1 MRLKYLSCCL
11 LSLSM
16 VGCSQHVIKS
26 NSNASSLDNTSL
38 EQQAV
43 TGVNAMYEYP
53 SYDYR
58 GNMGF
63 QFDTSKGK
71 VTSTQPASN
80 STQNLDPAI
89 QKQLDQYLKQQ
100 KLSLSKQEKQAL
112 YEAIVTEQ
120 NPYAYSKGSD
130 SSSARVAA
138 GLMNFMNDL
147 KISYDGSVHYRDKMA
162 SLNLVAKYQ
171 KPTLL
176 VEAKLP
182 MVVDFQNYKFYANY
196 FAFMPYLV
204 NKDSQA
210 SYAYLDF
217 SKYKQDFDRVNVPKL
232 VDYLKQMNALPYAL
246 ADTKQLQR
254 VHVSA
259 SEKQQGIRNKIR
271 YQGDLGNLMLQMSL
285 FEQIN
290 KPYLT
295 QRVMGLVE
303 TDTVSEDASTVAEE
317 AANAAEAAG
326 VASSELVSV
335 QAYASSERVATLINN
350 RLDEL
355 LYSGQDAADEVV
367 EAEEASC
374 GGETTCDIA
383 ESAYTDAEDAVE
395 TDVDARAVDADAED
409 VATGAVAAAS
419 SSQLL
424 SEQAC
429 EALLGS
435 KKHLAIGDVTYCQD
449 MYGVKLLQP
458 AQGNAK
464 STASASALEQKVL
477 AMQEVQHIFEPY
489 VSDQLTDVQAF
500 KALWIKHQ
508 PEIQAALAQSGQ
520 AMPVTI
526 DVALDNQGRAVDLAY
541 QLQFADE
548 TIGNFGINLDMQV
561 SNYGHATP
569 IDKKALRDAKSV
581 EEVTKGSM
589 LENIVTGF
597 TKSLGM
603 SESAVDGEQT
613 DRLSFDQQL
622 SDLAEKTFANTGS
635 YIKTYQSVF
644 VLMLSA
650 NRPEIVKHYSNSELN
665 EIAEVYAYRFNDRLE
680 EPKGKALTR
689 LNNLKGK
696 HKLLEPDQ
704 FDELGYSAAR
714 IVQEASEGAKEY
726 QAWNKRIQQYK
737 TPQAV
742 FADYYI
748 ELFKDDYELNA
759 EQTTNLK
766 SAAAVLGQAF
776 TDDRKNKLSEKSIA
790 KLSKD
795 HDGFMDYDLYE
806 KAYVDVVNHLK

>member
-11 LSLSM
+11 FSLSI

-26 NSNASSLDNTSL
+26 NSNTSNSTNTSL

-71 VTSTQPASN
+71 VANTQTTSN

-112 YEAIVTEQ
+112 YEAILAEQ
-120 NPYAYSKGSD
+120 SPYSYGQGSD
-130 SSSARVAA
+130 SSSARIAA

-217 SKYKQDFDRVNVPKL
+217 SKYKQDLDRVNVPKL
-232 VDYLKQMNALPYAL
+232 VDYLKQMNALPYVL

-254 VHVSA
+254 MHVSA
-259 SEKQQGIRNKIR
+259 SEKQQGISNKIR

-295 QRVMGLVE
+295 QRVMGVVE
-303 TDTVSEDASTVAEE
+303 TDTVSEDASIVAEE
-317 AANAAEAAG
+317 AAKAADAA
-326 VASSELVSV
+326 VAASSESVSA

-355 LYSGQDAADEVV
+355 LYPEQESTDASEHTEEVAEAQEETVEDEV
-367 EAEEASC
+367 
-374 GGETTCDIA
+374 
-383 ESAYTDAEDAVE
+383 
-395 TDVDARAVDADAED
+395 AED

-429 EALLGS
+429 EALLSS

-449 MYGVKLLQP
+449 IYGIKLLQT
-458 AQGNAK
+458 AQGKAK

-477 AMQEVQHIFEPY
+477 AMQEVQQIFEPY

-508 PEIQAALAQSGQ
+508 PEIQAALAESGQ

-589 LENIVTGF
+589 LENVVTGF

-603 SESAVDGEQT
+603 SGTGVDGQQGEQ
-613 DRLSFDQQL
+613 LSFDQQL

-689 LNNLKGK
+689 LNSLKAK
-696 HKLLEPDQ
+696 HKLLDPDQ

-714 IVQEASEGAKEY
+714 IVQDASEGAKEY
-726 QAWNKRIQQYK
+726 QAWNKRIQQFK

-759 EQTTNLK
+759 EQTKTLK

-776 TDDRKNKLSEKSIA
+776 ADDSKDKLSEQSIA
-790 KLSKD
+790 KLNKD

-806 KAYVDVVNHLK
+806 KAYVAVVKHLK

>member
-11 LSLSM
+11 LSLSI

-26 NSNASSLDNTSL
+26 NSNTSTSTNTSL

-71 VTSTQPASN
+71 VANTQTTSN

-112 YEAIVTEQ
+112 YEAILAEQ
-120 NPYAYSKGSD
+120 SPYSYGQGSD
-130 SSSARVAA
+130 SSSARIAA

-217 SKYKQDFDRVNVPKL
+217 SKYKQDLDRVNVPKL
-232 VDYLKQMNALPYAL
+232 VDYLKQMNALPYVL

-254 VHVSA
+254 MHVSA
-259 SEKQQGIRNKIR
+259 SEKQQGISNKIR

-295 QRVMGLVE
+295 QRVMGVVE
-303 TDTVSEDASTVAEE
+303 TDTVSEDASIVAEE
-317 AANAAEAAG
+317 AAKAADAA
-326 VASSELVSV
+326 VAASSESVSA

-355 LYSGQDAADEVV
+355 LYPEQESTDASEHTEEVAEAQEETVEDEV
-367 EAEEASC
+367 
-374 GGETTCDIA
+374 
-383 ESAYTDAEDAVE
+383 
-395 TDVDARAVDADAED
+395 AED

-429 EALLGS
+429 EALLSS

-449 MYGVKLLQP
+449 IYGIKLLQT
-458 AQGNAK
+458 AQGKAK

-477 AMQEVQHIFEPY
+477 AMQEVEHILEPY

-508 PEIQAALAQSGQ
+508 PEIQAALAESGQ

-589 LENIVTGF
+589 LENVVTGF

-603 SESAVDGEQT
+603 SGTGVDGQQGEQ
-613 DRLSFDQQL
+613 LSFDQQL

-689 LNNLKGK
+689 LNSLKAK
-696 HKLLEPDQ
+696 HKLLDPDQ

-714 IVQEASEGAKEY
+714 IVQDASEGAKEY
-726 QAWNKRIQQYK
+726 QAWNKRIQQFK

-759 EQTTNLK
+759 EQTKTLK

-776 TDDRKNKLSEKSIA
+776 ADDRKDKLSEQSIA
-790 KLSKD
+790 KLNKD

-806 KAYVDVVNHLK
+806 KAYVAVVKHLK

>member
-1 MRLKYLSCCL
+1 
-11 LSLSM
+11 
-16 VGCSQHVIKS
+16 
-26 NSNASSLDNTSL
+26 L

-71 VTSTQPASN
+71 VANTQTTSN

-112 YEAIVTEQ
+112 YEAILAEQ
-120 NPYAYSKGSD
+120 SPYSYGQGSD
-130 SSSARVAA
+130 SSSARIAA

-210 SYAYLDF
+210 SFAYLDF
-217 SKYKQDFDRVNVPKL
+217 SKYKQDLDRVNVPKL
-232 VDYLKQMNALPYAL
+232 VDYLKQMNALPYVL

-254 VHVSA
+254 LHVSA
-259 SEKQQGIRNKIR
+259 SEKQQGISNKIR

-295 QRVMGLVE
+295 SRVLGVVE
-303 TDTVSEDASTVAEE
+303 TNTASEDASTVAEE
-317 AANAAEAAG
+317 AAKAADA
-326 VASSELVSV
+326 ASSESVSA

-355 LYSGQDAADEVV
+355 LYPEQESTDASEHTEEVAEAQEETVEDEV
-367 EAEEASC
+367 
-374 GGETTCDIA
+374 
-383 ESAYTDAEDAVE
+383 
-395 TDVDARAVDADAED
+395 AED

-449 MYGVKLLQP
+449 IYGIKLLQT
-458 AQGNAK
+458 AQGKAK

-477 AMQEVQHIFEPY
+477 AMQEVQQIFEPY

-508 PEIQAALAQSGQ
+508 PEIQAALAESGQ
-520 AMPVTI
+520 AMPVTV

-581 EEVTKGSM
+581 EDVTKGSM
-589 LENIVTGF
+589 LENVVTGF

-603 SESAVDGEQT
+603 SGTGVDGQQGE
-613 DRLSFDQQL
+613 RLSFDQQL

-689 LNNLKGK
+689 LNSLKAK
-696 HKLLEPDQ
+696 HKLLDPDQ

-714 IVQEASEGAKEY
+714 IVQDASEGAKEY
-726 QAWNKRIQQYK
+726 QAWNKRIQQFK

-759 EQTTNLK
+759 EQTKTLK

-776 TDDRKNKLSEKSIA
+776 ADDRKDKLSEQSIA
-790 KLSKD
+790 KLNKD

-806 KAYVDVVNHLK
+806 KAYVAVVKHLK

>member
-11 LSLSM
+11 LSLSI

-26 NSNASSLDNTSL
+26 NSNTSNSTNTSL

-71 VTSTQPASN
+71 VANTQTTSN

-112 YEAIVTEQ
+112 YEAILAEQ
-120 NPYAYSKGSD
+120 SPYFYGQGSD
-130 SSSARVAA
+130 SSSARIAA

-217 SKYKQDFDRVNVPKL
+217 SKYKQDLDRVNVPKL
-232 VDYLKQMNALPYAL
+232 VDYLKQMNALPYVL

-254 VHVSA
+254 MHVSA
-259 SEKQQGIRNKIR
+259 SEKQQGISNKIR

-295 QRVMGLVE
+295 QRVMGVVE
-303 TDTVSEDASTVAEE
+303 TDTVSEDASIVAEE
-317 AANAAEAAG
+317 AAKAADAA
-326 VASSELVSV
+326 VAASSESVSA

-355 LYSGQDAADEVV
+355 LYPEQESTDASEHTEEVAEAQEETVEDEV
-367 EAEEASC
+367 
-374 GGETTCDIA
+374 
-383 ESAYTDAEDAVE
+383 
-395 TDVDARAVDADAED
+395 AED

-449 MYGVKLLQP
+449 IYGIKLLQT
-458 AQGNAK
+458 AQGKAK

-477 AMQEVQHIFEPY
+477 AMQEVQQIFEPY

-508 PEIQAALAQSGQ
+508 PEIQAALAESGQ
-520 AMPVTI
+520 AMPVII

-589 LENIVTGF
+589 LENVVTGF

-603 SESAVDGEQT
+603 SGTGVDGQQGEQ
-613 DRLSFDQQL
+613 LSFDQQL

-689 LNNLKGK
+689 LNSLKAK
-696 HKLLEPDQ
+696 HKLLDPDQ

-714 IVQEASEGAKEY
+714 IVQDASEGAKEY
-726 QAWNKRIQQYK
+726 QAWNKRVQQYK

-748 ELFKDDYELNA
+748 ELFQDDYELNA
-759 EQTTNLK
+759 EQTKTLK

-776 TDDRKNKLSEKSIA
+776 ADDRKDKLSEQSIA
-790 KLSKD
+790 KLNKD

-806 KAYVDVVNHLK
+806 KAYVAVVKHLK

>member
-11 LSLSM
+11 FSLSI

-26 NSNASSLDNTSL
+26 NSNTSTSTNTSL

-71 VTSTQPASN
+71 IANTQTTSN

-112 YEAIVTEQ
+112 YEAILAEQ
-120 NPYAYSKGSD
+120 SPYSYGQGSD
-130 SSSARVAA
+130 SSSARIAA

-210 SYAYLDF
+210 SFAYLDF
-217 SKYKQDFDRVNVPKL
+217 SKYKQDLDRVNVPKL
-232 VDYLKQMNALPYAL
+232 VDYLKQMNALPYVL

-254 VHVSA
+254 MHVSA
-259 SEKQQGIRNKIR
+259 SEKQQGISNKIR

-295 QRVMGLVE
+295 QRVMGVVE

-317 AANAAEAAG
+317 AAKAADAA
-326 VASSELVSV
+326 VAASSESVSA

-355 LYSGQDAADEVV
+355 LYPEQ
-367 EAEEASC
+367 
-374 GGETTCDIA
+374 
-383 ESAYTDAEDAVE
+383 ESTDASEHTEEVAEAQEETVEDEA
-395 TDVDARAVDADAED
+395 AED
-409 VATGAVAAAS
+409 VATGAVTASS

-429 EALLGS
+429 EALLSS

-449 MYGVKLLQP
+449 IYGIKLLQT
-458 AQGNAK
+458 AQGKAK

-477 AMQEVQHIFEPY
+477 AMQEVQQIFEPY

-508 PEIQAALAQSGQ
+508 PEIQAALAESGQ

-589 LENIVTGF
+589 LENVVTGF

-603 SESAVDGEQT
+603 SGTGVDGQQGE
-613 DRLSFDQQL
+613 RLSFDQQL

-650 NRPEIVKHYSNSELN
+650 NRPEIVKHFSNSELN

-689 LNNLKGK
+689 LNSLKAK
-696 HKLLEPDQ
+696 HKLLDPDQ

-714 IVQEASEGAKEY
+714 IVQDASEGAKEY
-726 QAWNKRIQQYK
+726 QAWNKRIQQFK

-759 EQTTNLK
+759 EQTKTLK

-776 TDDRKNKLSEKSIA
+776 ADDRKDKLSEQSIA
-790 KLSKD
+790 KLNKD

-806 KAYVDVVNHLK
+806 KAYVAVVKHLK

>member
-11 LSLSM
+11 LSLSI

-26 NSNASSLDNTSL
+26 NSNTSNSTNTSL

-71 VTSTQPASN
+71 VANTQTTSN

-112 YEAIVTEQ
+112 YEAILAEQ
-120 NPYAYSKGSD
+120 SPYSYGQGSD
-130 SSSARVAA
+130 SSSARIAA

-217 SKYKQDFDRVNVPKL
+217 SKYIQDLDRVNVPKL
-232 VDYLKQMNALPYAL
+232 VDYLKQMNALPYVL

-254 VHVSA
+254 MHVSA
-259 SEKQQGIRNKIR
+259 SEKQQGISNKIR

-295 QRVMGLVE
+295 QRVMGVVE
-303 TDTVSEDASTVAEE
+303 TDTVSEDASIVAEE
-317 AANAAEAAG
+317 AEKAADAA
-326 VASSELVSV
+326 VAASSESVSA

-355 LYSGQDAADEVV
+355 LYPEQESTDASEHTEEVAEAQEETVEDEV
-367 EAEEASC
+367 
-374 GGETTCDIA
+374 
-383 ESAYTDAEDAVE
+383 
-395 TDVDARAVDADAED
+395 AED

-429 EALLGS
+429 EALLSS

-449 MYGVKLLQP
+449 IYGIKLLQT
-458 AQGNAK
+458 AQGKAK

-477 AMQEVQHIFEPY
+477 AMQEVEHIFEPY

-508 PEIQAALAQSGQ
+508 PEIQAALAESGQ

-589 LENIVTGF
+589 LENVVTGF

-603 SESAVDGEQT
+603 SGTGVDGQQGEQ
-613 DRLSFDQQL
+613 LSFDQQL

-689 LNNLKGK
+689 LNSLKAK
-696 HKLLEPDQ
+696 HKLLDPDQ

-714 IVQEASEGAKEY
+714 IVQDASEGAKEY
-726 QAWNKRIQQYK
+726 QAWNKRIQQFK

-759 EQTTNLK
+759 EQTKTLK

-776 TDDRKNKLSEKSIA
+776 ADDRKDKLSEQSIA
-790 KLSKD
+790 KLNKD

-806 KAYVDVVNHLK
+806 KAYVAVVKHLK

>member
-71 VTSTQPASN
+71 VASTQPASN

-217 SKYKQDFDRVNVPKL
+217 SKYKQDLDRVNVPKL

-326 VASSELVSV
+326 VASSELVSA

-355 LYSGQDAADEVV
+355 LYPEQ
-367 EAEEASC
+367 
-374 GGETTCDIA
+374 
-383 ESAYTDAEDAVE
+383 ESTDASEHTEEVAEAQEETVEDAV
-395 TDVDARAVDADAED
+395 AED

-449 MYGVKLLQP
+449 MYDVKLLQP

-508 PEIQAALAQSGQ
+508 PEIQAALAESGQ

-650 NRPEIVKHYSNSELN
+650 NRPEVVKHYSNSELN

-689 LNNLKGK
+689 LNNLKEK

-776 TDDRKNKLSEKSIA
+776 ADDRKNKLSEKSIA

>member
-11 LSLSM
+11 FSLSI

-26 NSNASSLDNTSL
+26 NSNTSTSTNTSL

-71 VTSTQPASN
+71 VANTQTTSN

-112 YEAIVTEQ
+112 YEAILAEQ
-120 NPYAYSKGSD
+120 SPYSYGQGSD
-130 SSSARVAA
+130 SSSARIAA

-217 SKYKQDFDRVNVPKL
+217 SKYKQDLDRVNVPKL
-232 VDYLKQMNALPYAL
+232 VDYLKQMNALPYVL

-254 VHVSA
+254 MHVSA
-259 SEKQQGIRNKIR
+259 SEKQQGISNKIR

-295 QRVMGLVE
+295 QRVMGVVE

-317 AANAAEAAG
+317 AAKAADAA
-326 VASSELVSV
+326 VAASSESVSA

-355 LYSGQDAADEVV
+355 LYPEQESTDASEHTEEVAEAQEETVEDEV
-367 EAEEASC
+367 
-374 GGETTCDIA
+374 
-383 ESAYTDAEDAVE
+383 
-395 TDVDARAVDADAED
+395 AED

-429 EALLGS
+429 EALLSS

-449 MYGVKLLQP
+449 IYGIKLLQT
-458 AQGNAK
+458 AQGKAK

-477 AMQEVQHIFEPY
+477 AMQEVEHIFEPY

-508 PEIQAALAQSGQ
+508 PEIQAALAESGQ

-589 LENIVTGF
+589 LENVVTGF

-603 SESAVDGEQT
+603 SGTGVDGQQGEQ
-613 DRLSFDQQL
+613 LSFDQQL

-689 LNNLKGK
+689 LNSLKAK
-696 HKLLEPDQ
+696 HKLLDPDQ

-714 IVQEASEGAKEY
+714 IVQDASEGAKEY
-726 QAWNKRIQQYK
+726 QAWNKRIQQFK

-759 EQTTNLK
+759 EQTKTLK

-776 TDDRKNKLSEKSIA
+776 ADDRKDKLSEQSIA
-790 KLSKD
+790 KLNKD

-806 KAYVDVVNHLK
+806 KAYVAVVKHLK

>member
-11 LSLSM
+11 LSLSI

-26 NSNASSLDNTSL
+26 NSNTSNSTNTSL

-71 VTSTQPASN
+71 VANTQTTSN

-112 YEAIVTEQ
+112 YEAILAEQ
-120 NPYAYSKGSD
+120 SPYSYGQGSD
-130 SSSARVAA
+130 SSSARIAA

-217 SKYKQDFDRVNVPKL
+217 SKYKQDLDRVKVPKL
-232 VDYLKQMNALPYAL
+232 VDYLKQMNALPYVL

-254 VHVSA
+254 MHVSA
-259 SEKQQGIRNKIR
+259 SEKQQGISNKIR

-295 QRVMGLVE
+295 QRVMGVVE

-317 AANAAEAAG
+317 AEKAADAA
-326 VASSELVSV
+326 VAASSESVSA

-355 LYSGQDAADEVV
+355 LYPEQESTDASEHTEEVAEAQEETVEDEV
-367 EAEEASC
+367 
-374 GGETTCDIA
+374 
-383 ESAYTDAEDAVE
+383 
-395 TDVDARAVDADAED
+395 AED

-429 EALLGS
+429 EALLSS

-449 MYGVKLLQP
+449 IYGIKLLQT
-458 AQGNAK
+458 AQGKAK

-477 AMQEVQHIFEPY
+477 AMQEVQQIFEPY

-508 PEIQAALAQSGQ
+508 PEIQAALAESGQ

-589 LENIVTGF
+589 LENVVTGF

-603 SESAVDGEQT
+603 SGTGVDGQQGEQ
-613 DRLSFDQQL
+613 LSFDQQL

-650 NRPEIVKHYSNSELN
+650 NRPEIVKNYSNSELN

-689 LNNLKGK
+689 LNSLKAK
-696 HKLLEPDQ
+696 HKLLDPDQ

-714 IVQEASEGAKEY
+714 IVQDASEGAKEY
-726 QAWNKRIQQYK
+726 QAWNKRIQQFK

-759 EQTTNLK
+759 EQTKTLK

-776 TDDRKNKLSEKSIA
+776 ADDRKDKLSEQSIA
-790 KLSKD
+790 KLNKD

-806 KAYVDVVNHLK
+806 KAYVAVVKHLK

>member
-11 LSLSM
+11 LSLSI

-26 NSNASSLDNTSL
+26 NSNTSNSTNTSL

-71 VTSTQPASN
+71 VANTQTTSN

-112 YEAIVTEQ
+112 YEAILAEQ
-120 NPYAYSKGSD
+120 SPYSYGQGSD
-130 SSSARVAA
+130 SSSARIAA

-217 SKYKQDFDRVNVPKL
+217 SKYKQDLDRVNVPKL
-232 VDYLKQMNALPYAL
+232 VDYLKQMNALPYVL

-254 VHVSA
+254 MHVSA
-259 SEKQQGIRNKIR
+259 SEKQQGISNKIR

-295 QRVMGLVE
+295 QRVMGVVE

-317 AANAAEAAG
+317 AEKAADAA
-326 VASSELVSV
+326 VAASSESVSA

-355 LYSGQDAADEVV
+355 LYPEQESTDASEHTEEVAEAQEETVEDEV
-367 EAEEASC
+367 
-374 GGETTCDIA
+374 
-383 ESAYTDAEDAVE
+383 
-395 TDVDARAVDADAED
+395 AED

-429 EALLGS
+429 EALLSS

-449 MYGVKLLQP
+449 IYGIKLLQT
-458 AQGNAK
+458 AQGKAK

-477 AMQEVQHIFEPY
+477 AMQEVEHIFEPY

-508 PEIQAALAQSGQ
+508 PEIQAALAESGQ

-589 LENIVTGF
+589 LENVVTGF

-603 SESAVDGEQT
+603 SGTGVDGQQGEQ
-613 DRLSFDQQL
+613 LSFDQQL

-689 LNNLKGK
+689 LNSLKAK
-696 HKLLEPDQ
+696 HKLLDPDQ

-714 IVQEASEGAKEY
+714 IVQDASEGAKEY

-759 EQTTNLK
+759 EQTKTLK

-776 TDDRKNKLSEKSIA
+776 ADDRKDKLSEQSIA
-790 KLSKD
+790 KLNKD

-806 KAYVDVVNHLK
+806 KAYVAVVKHLK

>member
-1 MRLKYLSCCL
+1 
-11 LSLSM
+11 
-16 VGCSQHVIKS
+16 
-26 NSNASSLDNTSL
+26 L

-71 VTSTQPASN
+71 VANTQTTSN

-112 YEAIVTEQ
+112 YEAILAEQ
-120 NPYAYSKGSD
+120 SPYSYGQGSD
-130 SSSARVAA
+130 SSSARIAA

-217 SKYKQDFDRVNVPKL
+217 SKYKQDLDRVNVPKL
-232 VDYLKQMNALPYAL
+232 VDYLKQMNALPYVL

-254 VHVSA
+254 MHVSA
-259 SEKQQGIRNKIR
+259 SEKQQGISNKIR

-295 QRVMGLVE
+295 QRVMGVVE
-303 TDTVSEDASTVAEE
+303 TDTVSEDASIVAEE
-317 AANAAEAAG
+317 AEKAADAA
-326 VASSELVSV
+326 VAASSESVSA

-355 LYSGQDAADEVV
+355 LYPEQESTDASEHTEEVAEAQEETVEDEV
-367 EAEEASC
+367 
-374 GGETTCDIA
+374 
-383 ESAYTDAEDAVE
+383 
-395 TDVDARAVDADAED
+395 AED

-429 EALLGS
+429 EALLSS

-449 MYGVKLLQP
+449 IYGIKLLQT
-458 AQGNAK
+458 AQGKAK

-477 AMQEVQHIFEPY
+477 AMQEVEHIFEPY

-508 PEIQAALAQSGQ
+508 PEIQAALAESGQ

-589 LENIVTGF
+589 LENVVTGF

-603 SESAVDGEQT
+603 SGTGVDGQQGEQ
-613 DRLSFDQQL
+613 LSFDQQL

-689 LNNLKGK
+689 LNSLKAK
-696 HKLLEPDQ
+696 HKLLDPDQ

-714 IVQEASEGAKEY
+714 IVQDASEGAKEY
-726 QAWNKRIQQYK
+726 QAWNKRIQQFK

-759 EQTTNLK
+759 EQTKTLK

-776 TDDRKNKLSEKSIA
+776 ADDRKDKLSEQSIA
-790 KLSKD
+790 KLNKD

-806 KAYVDVVNHLK
+806 KAYVAVVKHLK

>member
-11 LSLSM
+11 LSLSI

-26 NSNASSLDNTSL
+26 NSNTSNSTNTSL

-71 VTSTQPASN
+71 VANTQTTSN

-112 YEAIVTEQ
+112 YEAILAEQ
-120 NPYAYSKGSD
+120 SPYSYGQGSD
-130 SSSARVAA
+130 SSSARIAA

-217 SKYKQDFDRVNVPKL
+217 SKYKQDLDRVNVPKL
-232 VDYLKQMNALPYAL
+232 VDYLKQMNALPYVL

-254 VHVSA
+254 MHVSA
-259 SEKQQGIRNKIR
+259 SEKQQGISNKIR

-295 QRVMGLVE
+295 QRVMGVVE
-303 TDTVSEDASTVAEE
+303 TDTVSEDASIVAEE
-317 AANAAEAAG
+317 AEKAADAA
-326 VASSELVSV
+326 VAASSESVSA

-355 LYSGQDAADEVV
+355 LYPEQESTDASEHTEEVAEAQEETVEDEV
-367 EAEEASC
+367 
-374 GGETTCDIA
+374 
-383 ESAYTDAEDAVE
+383 
-395 TDVDARAVDADAED
+395 AED

-429 EALLGS
+429 EALLSS

-449 MYGVKLLQP
+449 IYGIKLLQT
-458 AQGNAK
+458 AQGKAK

-477 AMQEVQHIFEPY
+477 AMQEVEHIFEPY

-508 PEIQAALAQSGQ
+508 PEIQAALAESGQ

-589 LENIVTGF
+589 LENVVTGF

-603 SESAVDGEQT
+603 SGTGVDGQQGEQ
-613 DRLSFDQQL
+613 LSFDQQL

-689 LNNLKGK
+689 LNSLKAK
-696 HKLLEPDQ
+696 HKLLDPDQ

-714 IVQEASEGAKEY
+714 IVQDASEGAKEY
-726 QAWNKRIQQYK
+726 QAWNKRIQQFK

-759 EQTTNLK
+759 EQTKTLK

-776 TDDRKNKLSEKSIA
+776 ADDRKDKLSEQSIA
-790 KLSKD
+790 KLNKD

-806 KAYVDVVNHLK
+806 KAYVAVVKHLK

>member
-11 LSLSM
+11 LSLSI

-26 NSNASSLDNTSL
+26 NSNTSNSTNTSL

-71 VTSTQPASN
+71 VANTQTTSN

-112 YEAIVTEQ
+112 YEAILAEQ
-120 NPYAYSKGSD
+120 SPYSYGQGSD
-130 SSSARVAA
+130 SSSARIAA

-217 SKYKQDFDRVNVPKL
+217 SKYKQDLDRVNVPKL
-232 VDYLKQMNALPYAL
+232 VDYLKQMNALPYVL

-254 VHVSA
+254 MHVSA
-259 SEKQQGIRNKIR
+259 SEKQQGISNKIR

-295 QRVMGLVE
+295 QRVMGVVE
-303 TDTVSEDASTVAEE
+303 TDTVSEDASIVAEE
-317 AANAAEAAG
+317 AEKAADAA
-326 VASSELVSV
+326 VAASSESVSA

-355 LYSGQDAADEVV
+355 LYPEQESTDASEHTEEVAEAQEETVEDEV
-367 EAEEASC
+367 
-374 GGETTCDIA
+374 
-383 ESAYTDAEDAVE
+383 
-395 TDVDARAVDADAED
+395 AED

-429 EALLGS
+429 EALLSS

-449 MYGVKLLQP
+449 IYGIKLLQT
-458 AQGNAK
+458 AQGKAK

-477 AMQEVQHIFEPY
+477 AMQEVEHVFEPY

-508 PEIQAALAQSGQ
+508 PEIQAALAESGQ

-589 LENIVTGF
+589 LENVVTGF

-603 SESAVDGEQT
+603 SGTGVDGQQGEQ
-613 DRLSFDQQL
+613 LSFDQQL

-689 LNNLKGK
+689 LNSLKAK
-696 HKLLEPDQ
+696 HKLLDPDQ

-714 IVQEASEGAKEY
+714 IVQDASEGAKEY
-726 QAWNKRIQQYK
+726 QAWNKRIQQFK

-759 EQTTNLK
+759 EQTKTLK

-776 TDDRKNKLSEKSIA
+776 ADDRKDKLSEQSIA
-790 KLSKD
+790 KLNKD

-806 KAYVDVVNHLK
+806 KAYVAVVKHLK

>member
-11 LSLSM
+11 FSLSI

-26 NSNASSLDNTSL
+26 NSNTSNSTNTSL

-71 VTSTQPASN
+71 VANTQTTSN

-112 YEAIVTEQ
+112 YEAILAEQ
-120 NPYAYSKGSD
+120 SPYSYGQGSD
-130 SSSARVAA
+130 SSSARIAA

-210 SYAYLDF
+210 SFAYLDF
-217 SKYKQDFDRVNVPKL
+217 SKYKQDLDRVNVPKL
-232 VDYLKQMNALPYAL
+232 VDYLKQMNALPYVL

-254 VHVSA
+254 MHVSA
-259 SEKQQGIRNKIR
+259 SEKQQGISNKIR

-295 QRVMGLVE
+295 QRVMGVVE
-303 TDTVSEDASTVAEE
+303 TDTVSEDASIVAEE
-317 AANAAEAAG
+317 AEKAADAA
-326 VASSELVSV
+326 VAASSESVSA

-355 LYSGQDAADEVV
+355 LYPEQESTDASEHTEEVAEAQEETVEDEV
-367 EAEEASC
+367 
-374 GGETTCDIA
+374 
-383 ESAYTDAEDAVE
+383 
-395 TDVDARAVDADAED
+395 AED

-429 EALLGS
+429 EALLSS

-449 MYGVKLLQP
+449 IYGIKLLQT
-458 AQGNAK
+458 AQGKAK

-477 AMQEVQHIFEPY
+477 AMQEVEHIFEPY

-508 PEIQAALAQSGQ
+508 PEIQAALAESGQ

-589 LENIVTGF
+589 LENVVTGF

-603 SESAVDGEQT
+603 SGTGVDGQQGEQ
-613 DRLSFDQQL
+613 LSFDQQL

-689 LNNLKGK
+689 LNSLKAK
-696 HKLLEPDQ
+696 HKLLDPDQ

-714 IVQEASEGAKEY
+714 IVQDASEGAKEY
-726 QAWNKRIQQYK
+726 QAWNKRIQQFK

-759 EQTTNLK
+759 EQTKTLK

-776 TDDRKNKLSEKSIA
+776 ADDRKDKLSEQSIA
-790 KLSKD
+790 KLNKD

-806 KAYVDVVNHLK
+806 KAYVAVVKHLK

>member
-11 LSLSM
+11 FSLSI

-26 NSNASSLDNTSL
+26 NSNTSNSTNTSL

-71 VTSTQPASN
+71 VANTQTTSN

-112 YEAIVTEQ
+112 YEAILAEQ
-120 NPYAYSKGSD
+120 SPYSYGQGSD
-130 SSSARVAA
+130 SSSARIAA

-217 SKYKQDFDRVNVPKL
+217 SKYKQDLDRVNVPKL
-232 VDYLKQMNALPYAL
+232 VDYLKQMNALPYVL

-254 VHVSA
+254 MHVSA
-259 SEKQQGIRNKIR
+259 SEKQQGISNKIR

-295 QRVMGLVE
+295 QRVMGVVE

-317 AANAAEAAG
+317 AEKAADAA
-326 VASSELVSV
+326 VAASSESVSA

-355 LYSGQDAADEVV
+355 LYPEQESTDASEHTEEVAEAQEETVEDEV
-367 EAEEASC
+367 
-374 GGETTCDIA
+374 
-383 ESAYTDAEDAVE
+383 
-395 TDVDARAVDADAED
+395 AED

-429 EALLGS
+429 EALLSS

-449 MYGVKLLQP
+449 IYGIKLLQT
-458 AQGNAK
+458 AQGKAK

-477 AMQEVQHIFEPY
+477 AMQEVEHIFEPY

-508 PEIQAALAQSGQ
+508 PEIQAALAESGQ

-561 SNYGHATP
+561 SNYGHGTP

-589 LENIVTGF
+589 LENVVTGF

-603 SESAVDGEQT
+603 SGTGVDGQQGEQ
-613 DRLSFDQQL
+613 LSFDQQL

-689 LNNLKGK
+689 LNSLKAK
-696 HKLLEPDQ
+696 HKLLDPDQ

-714 IVQEASEGAKEY
+714 IVQDASEGAKEY
-726 QAWNKRIQQYK
+726 QAWNKRVQQYK

-759 EQTTNLK
+759 EQTKTLK

-776 TDDRKNKLSEKSIA
+776 ADDRKDKLSEQSIA
-790 KLSKD
+790 KLNKD

-806 KAYVDVVNHLK
+806 KAYVAVVKHLK

>member
-11 LSLSM
+11 FSLSI

-26 NSNASSLDNTSL
+26 NSNTSTSTNTSL

-71 VTSTQPASN
+71 VANTQTTSN

-112 YEAIVTEQ
+112 YEAILAEQ
-120 NPYAYSKGSD
+120 SPYSYGQGSD
-130 SSSARVAA
+130 SSSARIAA

-217 SKYKQDFDRVNVPKL
+217 SKYKQDLDRVNVPKL
-232 VDYLKQMNALPYAL
+232 VDYLKQMNALPYVL

-254 VHVSA
+254 MHVSA
-259 SEKQQGIRNKIR
+259 SEKQQGISNKIR

-295 QRVMGLVE
+295 QRVMGVVE

-317 AANAAEAAG
+317 AEKAADAA
-326 VASSELVSV
+326 VAASSESVSA

-355 LYSGQDAADEVV
+355 LYPEQESTDASEHTEEVAEAQEETVEDEV
-367 EAEEASC
+367 
-374 GGETTCDIA
+374 
-383 ESAYTDAEDAVE
+383 
-395 TDVDARAVDADAED
+395 AED

-429 EALLGS
+429 EALLSS

-449 MYGVKLLQP
+449 IYGIKLLQT
-458 AQGNAK
+458 AQGKAK

-477 AMQEVQHIFEPY
+477 AMQEVEHIFEPY

-508 PEIQAALAQSGQ
+508 PEIQAALAESGQ

-589 LENIVTGF
+589 LENVVTGF

-603 SESAVDGEQT
+603 SGTGVDGQQGEQ
-613 DRLSFDQQL
+613 LSFDQQL

-689 LNNLKGK
+689 LNSLKAK
-696 HKLLEPDQ
+696 HKLLDPDQ

-714 IVQEASEGAKEY
+714 IVQDASEGAKEY
-726 QAWNKRIQQYK
+726 QAWNKRIQQFK

-759 EQTTNLK
+759 EQTKTLK

-776 TDDRKNKLSEKSIA
+776 ADDRKDKLSEQSIA
-790 KLSKD
+790 KLNKD

-806 KAYVDVVNHLK
+806 KAYVAVVKHLK

>member
-11 LSLSM
+11 LSLSI

-26 NSNASSLDNTSL
+26 NSNTSNSTNTSL

-71 VTSTQPASN
+71 VANTQTTSN

-112 YEAIVTEQ
+112 YEAILAEQ
-120 NPYAYSKGSD
+120 SPYSYGQGSD
-130 SSSARVAA
+130 SSSARIAA
-138 GLMNFMNDL
+138 GLLNFMNDL

-210 SYAYLDF
+210 SFAYLDF
-217 SKYKQDFDRVNVPKL
+217 SKYKQDLDRVNVPKL
-232 VDYLKQMNALPYAL
+232 VDYLKQMNALPYVL

-254 VHVSA
+254 LHVSA
-259 SEKQQGIRNKIR
+259 SEKQQGISNKIR

-295 QRVMGLVE
+295 SRVLGVVE
-303 TDTVSEDASTVAEE
+303 TNTASEDASTVAEE
-317 AANAAEAAG
+317 AAKAAEAA
-326 VASSELVSV
+326 VAASSESVSA

-355 LYSGQDAADEVV
+355 LYPEQ
-367 EAEEASC
+367 
-374 GGETTCDIA
+374 
-383 ESAYTDAEDAVE
+383 ESTDASEHTEEVAEAQEETVEDEA
-395 TDVDARAVDADAED
+395 AED

-449 MYGVKLLQP
+449 IYGIKLLQT
-458 AQGNAK
+458 AQGKAK

-477 AMQEVQHIFEPY
+477 AMQEVQQIFEPY
-489 VSDQLTDVQAF
+489 ISDQLTDVQAF

-508 PEIQAALAQSGQ
+508 PEIQAALAESGQ
-520 AMPVTI
+520 AMPVTV

-589 LENIVTGF
+589 LENVVTGF

-603 SESAVDGEQT
+603 SGTGVDGQQGEQ
-613 DRLSFDQQL
+613 LSFDQQL

-689 LNNLKGK
+689 LNSLKAK
-696 HKLLEPDQ
+696 HKLLDPDQ

-714 IVQEASEGAKEY
+714 IVQDASEGAKEY

-759 EQTTNLK
+759 EQTKTLK

-776 TDDRKNKLSEKSIA
+776 ADDRKDKLSEQSIA
-790 KLSKD
+790 KLNKD

-806 KAYVDVVNHLK
+806 KAYVAVVKHLK

>member
-11 LSLSM
+11 LSLSI

-26 NSNASSLDNTSL
+26 NSNTSNSTNTSL

-71 VTSTQPASN
+71 VANTQTTSN

-112 YEAIVTEQ
+112 YEAILAEQ
-120 NPYAYSKGSD
+120 SPYSYGQGSD
-130 SSSARVAA
+130 SSSARIAA

-217 SKYKQDFDRVNVPKL
+217 SKYKQDLDRVNVPKL
-232 VDYLKQMNALPYAL
+232 VDYLKQMNALPYVL

-254 VHVSA
+254 MHVSA
-259 SEKQQGIRNKIR
+259 SEKQQGISNKIR

-295 QRVMGLVE
+295 QRVMGVVE
-303 TDTVSEDASTVAEE
+303 TDTVSEDASIVAEE
-317 AANAAEAAG
+317 AAKAADAA
-326 VASSELVSV
+326 VAASSESVSA

-355 LYSGQDAADEVV
+355 LYPEQESTDASEHTEEVAEAQEETVEDEV
-367 EAEEASC
+367 
-374 GGETTCDIA
+374 
-383 ESAYTDAEDAVE
+383 
-395 TDVDARAVDADAED
+395 AED

-429 EALLGS
+429 EALLSS

-449 MYGVKLLQP
+449 IYGIKLLQT
-458 AQGNAK
+458 AQGKAK

-477 AMQEVQHIFEPY
+477 AMQEVEHIFEPY

-508 PEIQAALAQSGQ
+508 PEIQAALAESGQ

-589 LENIVTGF
+589 LENVVTGF

-603 SESAVDGEQT
+603 SGTGVDGQQGEQ
-613 DRLSFDQQL
+613 LSFDQQL

-689 LNNLKGK
+689 LNSLKAK
-696 HKLLEPDQ
+696 HKLLDPDQ

-714 IVQEASEGAKEY
+714 IVQDASEGAKEY
-726 QAWNKRIQQYK
+726 QAWNKRIQQFK

-759 EQTTNLK
+759 EQTKTLK

-776 TDDRKNKLSEKSIA
+776 ADDRKDKLSEQSIA
-790 KLSKD
+790 KLNKD

-806 KAYVDVVNHLK
+806 KAYVAVVKHLK

>member
-11 LSLSM
+11 LSLSI

-26 NSNASSLDNTSL
+26 NSNTSNSTNTSL

-71 VTSTQPASN
+71 VANTQTTSN

-112 YEAIVTEQ
+112 YEAILAEQ
-120 NPYAYSKGSD
+120 SPYSYGQGSD
-130 SSSARVAA
+130 SSSARIAA

-217 SKYKQDFDRVNVPKL
+217 SKYKQDLDRVNVPKL
-232 VDYLKQMNALPYAL
+232 VDYLKQMNALPYVL

-254 VHVSA
+254 MHVSA
-259 SEKQQGIRNKIR
+259 SEKQQGISNKIR

-295 QRVMGLVE
+295 QRVMGVVE

-317 AANAAEAAG
+317 AAKAADAA
-326 VASSELVSV
+326 VAASSESVSA

-355 LYSGQDAADEVV
+355 LYPEQESTDASEHTEEVAEAQEETVEDEV
-367 EAEEASC
+367 
-374 GGETTCDIA
+374 
-383 ESAYTDAEDAVE
+383 
-395 TDVDARAVDADAED
+395 AED

-429 EALLGS
+429 EALLSS

-449 MYGVKLLQP
+449 IYGIKLLQT
-458 AQGNAK
+458 AQGKAK

-477 AMQEVQHIFEPY
+477 AMQEVEHIFEPY

-508 PEIQAALAQSGQ
+508 PEIQAALAESGQ

-589 LENIVTGF
+589 LENVVTGF

-603 SESAVDGEQT
+603 SGTGVDGQQGEQ
-613 DRLSFDQQL
+613 LSFDQQL

-689 LNNLKGK
+689 LNSLKAK
-696 HKLLEPDQ
+696 HKLLDPDQ

-714 IVQEASEGAKEY
+714 IVQDASEGAKEY
-726 QAWNKRIQQYK
+726 QAWNKRIQQFK

-759 EQTTNLK
+759 EQTKTLK

-776 TDDRKNKLSEKSIA
+776 ADDRKDKLSEQSIA
-790 KLSKD
+790 KLNKD

-806 KAYVDVVNHLK
+806 KAYVAVVKHLK

>member
-11 LSLSM
+11 LSLSI

-26 NSNASSLDNTSL
+26 NSNTSNSTNTSL

-71 VTSTQPASN
+71 VANTQTTSN

-112 YEAIVTEQ
+112 YEAILAEQ
-120 NPYAYSKGSD
+120 SPYSYGQGSD
-130 SSSARVAA
+130 SSSARIAA

-217 SKYKQDFDRVNVPKL
+217 SKYKQDLDRVNVPKL
-232 VDYLKQMNALPYAL
+232 VDYLKQMNALPYVL

-254 VHVSA
+254 MHVSA
-259 SEKQQGIRNKIR
+259 SEKQQGISNKIR

-295 QRVMGLVE
+295 QRVMGVVE
-303 TDTVSEDASTVAEE
+303 TDTVSEDASIVAEE
-317 AANAAEAAG
+317 AEKAADAA
-326 VASSELVSV
+326 VAASSESVSA

-355 LYSGQDAADEVV
+355 LYPEQESTDASEHTEEVAEAQEETVEDEV
-367 EAEEASC
+367 
-374 GGETTCDIA
+374 
-383 ESAYTDAEDAVE
+383 
-395 TDVDARAVDADAED
+395 AED

-429 EALLGS
+429 EALLSS

-449 MYGVKLLQP
+449 IYGIKLLQT
-458 AQGNAK
+458 AQGKAK

-477 AMQEVQHIFEPY
+477 AMQEVEHIFEPY

-508 PEIQAALAQSGQ
+508 PEIQAALAESGQ

-589 LENIVTGF
+589 LENVVTGF

-603 SESAVDGEQT
+603 SGTGVDGQQGEQ
-613 DRLSFDQQL
+613 LSFDQQL

-689 LNNLKGK
+689 LNSLKAK
-696 HKLLEPDQ
+696 HKLLDPDQ

-714 IVQEASEGAKEY
+714 IVQDASEGAKEY
-726 QAWNKRIQQYK
+726 QAWNKRVQQYK

-759 EQTTNLK
+759 EQTKTLK

-776 TDDRKNKLSEKSIA
+776 ADDRKDKLSEQSIA
-790 KLSKD
+790 KLNKD

-806 KAYVDVVNHLK
+806 KAYVAVVKHLK

>member
-71 VTSTQPASN
+71 VASTQPASN

-217 SKYKQDFDRVNVPKL
+217 SKYKQDLDRVNVPKL

-326 VASSELVSV
+326 VASSELVSA

-350 RLDEL
+350 RLEEL
-355 LYSGQDAADEVV
+355 LYPEQ
-367 EAEEASC
+367 
-374 GGETTCDIA
+374 
-383 ESAYTDAEDAVE
+383 ESTDASEHTEEVAEAQEETVEDAV
-395 TDVDARAVDADAED
+395 AED

-449 MYGVKLLQP
+449 MYDVKLLQP

-508 PEIQAALAQSGQ
+508 PEIQAALAESGQ

-650 NRPEIVKHYSNSELN
+650 NRPEVVKHYSNSELN

-689 LNNLKGK
+689 LNNLKEK

-776 TDDRKNKLSEKSIA
+776 ADDRKNKLSEKSIA

>member
-11 LSLSM
+11 LSLSI

-26 NSNASSLDNTSL
+26 NSNTSNSTNTSL

-71 VTSTQPASN
+71 VANTQTTSN

-112 YEAIVTEQ
+112 YEAILAEQ
-120 NPYAYSKGSD
+120 SPYSYGQGSD
-130 SSSARVAA
+130 SSSARIAA

-217 SKYKQDFDRVNVPKL
+217 SKYKQDLDRVNVPKL
-232 VDYLKQMNALPYAL
+232 VDYLKQMNALPYVL

-254 VHVSA
+254 MHVSA
-259 SEKQQGIRNKIR
+259 SEKQQGISNKIR

-295 QRVMGLVE
+295 QRVMGVVE
-303 TDTVSEDASTVAEE
+303 TDTVSEDASIVAEE
-317 AANAAEAAG
+317 AEKAADAA
-326 VASSELVSV
+326 VAASSESVSA

-355 LYSGQDAADEVV
+355 LYPEQESTDASEHTEEVAEAQEETVEDEV
-367 EAEEASC
+367 
-374 GGETTCDIA
+374 
-383 ESAYTDAEDAVE
+383 
-395 TDVDARAVDADAED
+395 AED

-429 EALLGS
+429 EALLSS

-449 MYGVKLLQP
+449 IYGIKLLQT
-458 AQGNAK
+458 AQGKAK

-477 AMQEVQHIFEPY
+477 AMQEVEHIFEPY

-508 PEIQAALAQSGQ
+508 PEIQAALAESGQ

-548 TIGNFGINLDMQV
+548 TIGNVGINLDMQV

-589 LENIVTGF
+589 LENVVTGF

-603 SESAVDGEQT
+603 SGTGVDGQQGEQ
-613 DRLSFDQQL
+613 LSFDQQL

-689 LNNLKGK
+689 LNSLKAK
-696 HKLLEPDQ
+696 HKLLDPDQ

-714 IVQEASEGAKEY
+714 IVQDASEGAKEY
-726 QAWNKRIQQYK
+726 QAWNKRVQQYK

-748 ELFKDDYELNA
+748 ELFQDDYELNA
-759 EQTTNLK
+759 EQTKTLK

-776 TDDRKNKLSEKSIA
+776 ADDRKDKLSEQSIA
-790 KLSKD
+790 KLNKD

-806 KAYVDVVNHLK
+806 KAYVAVVKHLK

>member
-11 LSLSM
+11 LSLSI

-26 NSNASSLDNTSL
+26 NSNTSNSTNTSL

-71 VTSTQPASN
+71 VANTQTTSN

-112 YEAIVTEQ
+112 YEAILAEQ
-120 NPYAYSKGSD
+120 SPYSYGQGSD
-130 SSSARVAA
+130 SSSARIAA

-217 SKYKQDFDRVNVPKL
+217 SKYIQDLDRVNVPKL
-232 VDYLKQMNALPYAL
+232 VDYLKQMNALPYVL

-254 VHVSA
+254 MHVSA
-259 SEKQQGIRNKIR
+259 SEKQQGISNKIR

-295 QRVMGLVE
+295 QRVMGVVE
-303 TDTVSEDASTVAEE
+303 TDTVSEDASIVAEE
-317 AANAAEAAG
+317 AEKAADAA
-326 VASSELVSV
+326 VAASSESVSA

-355 LYSGQDAADEVV
+355 LYPEQESTDASEHTEEVAEAQEETVEDEV
-367 EAEEASC
+367 
-374 GGETTCDIA
+374 
-383 ESAYTDAEDAVE
+383 
-395 TDVDARAVDADAED
+395 AED

-429 EALLGS
+429 EALLSS

-449 MYGVKLLQP
+449 IYGIKLLQT
-458 AQGNAK
+458 AQGKAK

-477 AMQEVQHIFEPY
+477 AMQEVEHIFEPY

-508 PEIQAALAQSGQ
+508 PEIQAALAESGQ

-589 LENIVTGF
+589 LENVVTGF

-603 SESAVDGEQT
+603 SGTGVDGQQGEQ
-613 DRLSFDQQL
+613 LSFDQQL

-689 LNNLKGK
+689 LNSLKAK
-696 HKLLEPDQ
+696 HKLLDPDQ

-714 IVQEASEGAKEY
+714 IVQDASEGAKEY
-726 QAWNKRIQQYK
+726 QAWNKRVQQYK

-748 ELFKDDYELNA
+748 ELFQDDYELNA
-759 EQTTNLK
+759 EQTKTLK

-776 TDDRKNKLSEKSIA
+776 ADDRKDKLSEQSIA
-790 KLSKD
+790 KLNKD

-806 KAYVDVVNHLK
+806 KAYVAVVKHLK

>member
-11 LSLSM
+11 LSLSI

-26 NSNASSLDNTSL
+26 NSNTSNSTNTSL

-71 VTSTQPASN
+71 VANTQTTSN

-112 YEAIVTEQ
+112 YEAILAEQ
-120 NPYAYSKGSD
+120 SPYSYGQGSD
-130 SSSARVAA
+130 SSSARIAA

-217 SKYKQDFDRVNVPKL
+217 SKYKQDLDRVNVPKL
-232 VDYLKQMNALPYAL
+232 VDYLKQMNALPYVL

-254 VHVSA
+254 MHVSA
-259 SEKQQGIRNKIR
+259 SEKQQGISNKIR

-295 QRVMGLVE
+295 QRVMGVVE
-303 TDTVSEDASTVAEE
+303 TDTVSEDASIVAEE
-317 AANAAEAAG
+317 AAKAADATVA
-326 VASSELVSV
+326 ASSESVSA

-355 LYSGQDAADEVV
+355 LYPEQESTDASEHTEEVAEAQEETVEDEV
-367 EAEEASC
+367 
-374 GGETTCDIA
+374 
-383 ESAYTDAEDAVE
+383 
-395 TDVDARAVDADAED
+395 AED

-429 EALLGS
+429 EALLSS

-449 MYGVKLLQP
+449 IYGIKLLQT
-458 AQGNAK
+458 AQGKVK

-477 AMQEVQHIFEPY
+477 AMQEVEHIFEPY

-508 PEIQAALAQSGQ
+508 PEIQAALAESGQ

-589 LENIVTGF
+589 LENVVTGF

-603 SESAVDGEQT
+603 SGTGVDGQQGEQ
-613 DRLSFDQQL
+613 LSFDQQL

-689 LNNLKGK
+689 LNSLKAK
-696 HKLLEPDQ
+696 HKLLDPDQ

-714 IVQEASEGAKEY
+714 IVQDASEGAKEY
-726 QAWNKRIQQYK
+726 QAWNKRIQQFK

-759 EQTTNLK
+759 EQTKTLK

-776 TDDRKNKLSEKSIA
+776 ADDRKDKLSEQSIA
-790 KLSKD
+790 KLNKD

-806 KAYVDVVNHLK
+806 KAYVAVVKHLK

>member
-11 LSLSM
+11 LSLSI

-26 NSNASSLDNTSL
+26 NSNTSNSTNTSL

-71 VTSTQPASN
+71 VANTQTTSN

-112 YEAIVTEQ
+112 YEAILAEQ
-120 NPYAYSKGSD
+120 SPYSYGQGSD
-130 SSSARVAA
+130 SSSARIAA

-217 SKYKQDFDRVNVPKL
+217 SKYKQDLDRVNVPKL
-232 VDYLKQMNALPYAL
+232 VDYLKQMNALPYVL

-254 VHVSA
+254 MHVSA
-259 SEKQQGIRNKIR
+259 SEKQQGISNKIR

-295 QRVMGLVE
+295 QRVMGVVE

-317 AANAAEAAG
+317 AEKAADAA
-326 VASSELVSV
+326 VAASSESVSA

-355 LYSGQDAADEVV
+355 LYPEQESTDASEHTEEVAEAQEETVEDEV
-367 EAEEASC
+367 
-374 GGETTCDIA
+374 
-383 ESAYTDAEDAVE
+383 
-395 TDVDARAVDADAED
+395 AED

-429 EALLGS
+429 EALLSS

-449 MYGVKLLQP
+449 IYGIKLLQT
-458 AQGNAK
+458 AQGKAK

-477 AMQEVQHIFEPY
+477 AMQEVEHIFEPY

-508 PEIQAALAQSGQ
+508 PEIQAALAESGQ

-589 LENIVTGF
+589 LENVVTGF

-603 SESAVDGEQT
+603 SGTGVDGQQGEQ
-613 DRLSFDQQL
+613 LSFDQQL

-689 LNNLKGK
+689 LNSLKAK
-696 HKLLEPDQ
+696 HKLLDPDQ

-714 IVQEASEGAKEY
+714 IVQDASEGAKEY
-726 QAWNKRIQQYK
+726 QAWNKRIQQFK

-759 EQTTNLK
+759 EQTKTLK

-776 TDDRKNKLSEKSIA
+776 ADDRKDKLSEQSIA
-790 KLSKD
+790 KLNKD

-806 KAYVDVVNHLK
+806 KAYVAVVKHLK

>member
-38 EQQAV
+38 EQQVV

-71 VTSTQPASN
+71 VASTQPASN

-217 SKYKQDFDRVNVPKL
+217 SKYKQDLDRVNVPKL

-326 VASSELVSV
+326 VASSELVSA

-355 LYSGQDAADEVV
+355 LYPEQESTDVSEHTEEVA
-367 EAEEASC
+367 EAQEE
-374 GGETTCDIA
+374 TV
-383 ESAYTDAEDAVE
+383 EDAV
-395 TDVDARAVDADAED
+395 AED

-508 PEIQAALAQSGQ
+508 PEIQAALAESGQ

-613 DRLSFDQQL
+613 DRLSLDQQL
-622 SDLAEKTFANTGS
+622 SDLAEKTFVSTGS

-689 LNNLKGK
+689 LNNLKEK
-696 HKLLEPDQ
+696 HKLLDPDQ

-776 TDDRKNKLSEKSIA
+776 ADDRKNKLSEKSIA

>member
-1 MRLKYLSCCL
+1 
-11 LSLSM
+11 
-16 VGCSQHVIKS
+16 
-26 NSNASSLDNTSL
+26 L

-71 VTSTQPASN
+71 VANTQTTSN

-112 YEAIVTEQ
+112 YEAILAEQ
-120 NPYAYSKGSD
+120 SPYSYGQGSD
-130 SSSARVAA
+130 SSSARIAA

-217 SKYKQDFDRVNVPKL
+217 SKYKQDLDRVNVPKL
-232 VDYLKQMNALPYAL
+232 VDYLKQMNALPYVL

-254 VHVSA
+254 MHVSA
-259 SEKQQGIRNKIR
+259 SEKQQGISNKIR

-295 QRVMGLVE
+295 QRVMGVVE

-317 AANAAEAAG
+317 AEKAADAA
-326 VASSELVSV
+326 VAASSESVSA

-355 LYSGQDAADEVV
+355 LYPEQESTDASEHTEEVAEAQEETVEDEV
-367 EAEEASC
+367 
-374 GGETTCDIA
+374 
-383 ESAYTDAEDAVE
+383 
-395 TDVDARAVDADAED
+395 AED

-429 EALLGS
+429 EALLSS

-449 MYGVKLLQP
+449 IYGIKLLQT
-458 AQGNAK
+458 AQGKAK

-477 AMQEVQHIFEPY
+477 AMQEVEHIFEPY

-508 PEIQAALAQSGQ
+508 PEIQAALAESGQ

-589 LENIVTGF
+589 LENVVTGF

-603 SESAVDGEQT
+603 SGTGVDGQQGEQ
-613 DRLSFDQQL
+613 LSFDQQL

-689 LNNLKGK
+689 LNSLKAK
-696 HKLLEPDQ
+696 HKLLDPDQ

-714 IVQEASEGAKEY
+714 IVQDASEGAKEY
-726 QAWNKRIQQYK
+726 QAWNKRIQQFK

-759 EQTTNLK
+759 EQTKTLK

-776 TDDRKNKLSEKSIA
+776 ADDRKDKLSEQSIA
-790 KLSKD
+790 KLNKD

-806 KAYVDVVNHLK
+806 KAYVAVVKHLK

>member
-11 LSLSM
+11 LSLSI

-26 NSNASSLDNTSL
+26 NSNTSNSTNTSL

-71 VTSTQPASN
+71 VANTQTTSN

-112 YEAIVTEQ
+112 YEAILAEQ
-120 NPYAYSKGSD
+120 SPYSYGQGSD
-130 SSSARVAA
+130 SSSARIAA

-217 SKYKQDFDRVNVPKL
+217 SKYKQDLDRVNVPKL
-232 VDYLKQMNALPYAL
+232 VDYLKQMNALPYVL

-254 VHVSA
+254 MHVSA
-259 SEKQQGIRNKIR
+259 SEKQQGISNKIR

-295 QRVMGLVE
+295 QRVMGVVE
-303 TDTVSEDASTVAEE
+303 TDTASEDASTVAEE
-317 AANAAEAAG
+317 AAKAADAA
-326 VASSELVSV
+326 VAASSESVSA

-355 LYSGQDAADEVV
+355 LYPEQESTDASEHTEEVAEAQEETVEDEV
-367 EAEEASC
+367 
-374 GGETTCDIA
+374 
-383 ESAYTDAEDAVE
+383 
-395 TDVDARAVDADAED
+395 AED

-429 EALLGS
+429 EALLSS

-449 MYGVKLLQP
+449 IYGIKLLQT
-458 AQGNAK
+458 AQGKAK

-477 AMQEVQHIFEPY
+477 AMQEVEHIFEPY

-508 PEIQAALAQSGQ
+508 PEIQAALAESGQ

-589 LENIVTGF
+589 LENVVTGF

-603 SESAVDGEQT
+603 SGTGVDGQQGEQ
-613 DRLSFDQQL
+613 LSFDQQL

-689 LNNLKGK
+689 LNSLKAK
-696 HKLLEPDQ
+696 HKLLDPDQ

-714 IVQEASEGAKEY
+714 IVQDASEGAKEY
-726 QAWNKRIQQYK
+726 QAWNKRIQQFK

-759 EQTTNLK
+759 EQTKTLK

-776 TDDRKNKLSEKSIA
+776 ADDRKDKLAEQSIA
-790 KLSKD
+790 KLNKD

-806 KAYVDVVNHLK
+806 KAYVAVVKHLK

>member
-11 LSLSM
+11 LSLSI

-26 NSNASSLDNTSL
+26 NSNTSNSTNTSL

-71 VTSTQPASN
+71 VANTQTTSN

-112 YEAIVTEQ
+112 YEAILAEQ
-120 NPYAYSKGSD
+120 SPYSYGQGSD
-130 SSSARVAA
+130 SSSARIAA

-217 SKYKQDFDRVNVPKL
+217 SKYKQDLDRVKVPKL
-232 VDYLKQMNALPYAL
+232 VDYLKQMNALPYVL

-254 VHVSA
+254 MHVSA
-259 SEKQQGIRNKIR
+259 SEKQQGISNKIR

-295 QRVMGLVE
+295 QRVMGVVE
-303 TDTVSEDASTVAEE
+303 TDTVSEDASIVAEE
-317 AANAAEAAG
+317 AEKAADAA
-326 VASSELVSV
+326 VAASSESVSA

-355 LYSGQDAADEVV
+355 LYPEQESTDASEHTEEVAEAQEETVEDEV
-367 EAEEASC
+367 
-374 GGETTCDIA
+374 
-383 ESAYTDAEDAVE
+383 
-395 TDVDARAVDADAED
+395 AED

-429 EALLGS
+429 EALLSS

-449 MYGVKLLQP
+449 IYGIKLLQT
-458 AQGNAK
+458 AQGKAK

-477 AMQEVQHIFEPY
+477 AMQEVQQIFEPY

-508 PEIQAALAQSGQ
+508 PEIQAALAESGQ

-589 LENIVTGF
+589 LENVVTGF

-603 SESAVDGEQT
+603 SGTGVDGQQGEQ
-613 DRLSFDQQL
+613 LSFDQQL

-650 NRPEIVKHYSNSELN
+650 NRPEIVKNYSNSELN

-689 LNNLKGK
+689 LNSLKAK
-696 HKLLEPDQ
+696 HKLLDPDQ

-714 IVQEASEGAKEY
+714 IVQDASEGAKEY
-726 QAWNKRIQQYK
+726 QAWNKRIQQFK

-759 EQTTNLK
+759 EQTKTLK

-776 TDDRKNKLSEKSIA
+776 ADDRKDKLSEQSIA
-790 KLSKD
+790 KLNKD

-806 KAYVDVVNHLK
+806 KAYVAVVKHLK

>member
-1 MRLKYLSCCL
+1 M
-11 LSLSM
+11 
-16 VGCSQHVIKS
+16 
-26 NSNASSLDNTSL
+26 DNTSL

-112 YEAIVTEQ
+112 YEAFVTEQ

-326 VASSELVSV
+326 VASSELVSA

-355 LYSGQDAADEVV
+355 LYPEQ
-367 EAEEASC
+367 
-374 GGETTCDIA
+374 
-383 ESAYTDAEDAVE
+383 ESTDASEHTEEVAEAQEETVEDAV
-395 TDVDARAVDADAED
+395 AED

-449 MYGVKLLQP
+449 MYDVKLLQP

-508 PEIQAALAQSGQ
+508 PEIQAALAESGQ

-548 TIGNFGINLDMQV
+548 TIGNFGVNLDMQV

-650 NRPEIVKHYSNSELN
+650 NRPEVVKHYSNSELN

>member
-43 TGVNAMYEYP
+43 TGVNAMYEYL

-217 SKYKQDFDRVNVPKL
+217 SKYKQDLDRVNVPKL

-326 VASSELVSV
+326 VASSELVSA

-355 LYSGQDAADEVV
+355 LYPEQ
-367 EAEEASC
+367 
-374 GGETTCDIA
+374 
-383 ESAYTDAEDAVE
+383 ESTDASEHTEEVAEAQEETVEDAV
-395 TDVDARAVDADAED
+395 AED

-449 MYGVKLLQP
+449 MYDVKLLQP

-508 PEIQAALAQSGQ
+508 PEIQAALAESGQ

-650 NRPEIVKHYSNSELN
+650 NRPEVVKHYSNSELN

-689 LNNLKGK
+689 LNNLKEK

-776 TDDRKNKLSEKSIA
+776 ADDRKNKLSEKSIA

>member
-11 LSLSM
+11 LSLSI

-26 NSNASSLDNTSL
+26 NSNTSNSTNTSL

-71 VTSTQPASN
+71 VANTQTTSN

-112 YEAIVTEQ
+112 YEAILAEQ
-120 NPYAYSKGSD
+120 SPYSYGQGSD
-130 SSSARVAA
+130 SSSARIAA

-217 SKYKQDFDRVNVPKL
+217 SKYKQDLDRVNVPKL
-232 VDYLKQMNALPYAL
+232 VDYLKQMNALPYVL

-254 VHVSA
+254 MHVSA
-259 SEKQQGIRNKIR
+259 SEKQQGISNKIR

-295 QRVMGLVE
+295 QRVMGVVE
-303 TDTVSEDASTVAEE
+303 TDTVSEDASIVAEE
-317 AANAAEAAG
+317 AAKAADATVA
-326 VASSELVSV
+326 ASSESVSA

-355 LYSGQDAADEVV
+355 LYPEQESTDASEHTEEVAEAQEETVEDEV
-367 EAEEASC
+367 
-374 GGETTCDIA
+374 
-383 ESAYTDAEDAVE
+383 
-395 TDVDARAVDADAED
+395 AED

-419 SSQLL
+419 SQLL

-429 EALLGS
+429 EALLSS

-449 MYGVKLLQP
+449 IYGIKLLQT
-458 AQGNAK
+458 AQGKVK

-477 AMQEVQHIFEPY
+477 AMQEVEHIFEPY

-508 PEIQAALAQSGQ
+508 PEIQAALAESGQ

-589 LENIVTGF
+589 LENVVTGF

-603 SESAVDGEQT
+603 SGTGVDGQQGEQ
-613 DRLSFDQQL
+613 LSFDQQL

-689 LNNLKGK
+689 LNSLKAK
-696 HKLLEPDQ
+696 HKLLDPDQ

-714 IVQEASEGAKEY
+714 IVQDASEGAKEY
-726 QAWNKRIQQYK
+726 QAWNKRIQQFK

-759 EQTTNLK
+759 EQTKTLK

-776 TDDRKNKLSEKSIA
+776 ADDRKDKLSEQSIA
-790 KLSKD
+790 KLNKD

-806 KAYVDVVNHLK
+806 KAYVAVVKHLK

>member
-11 LSLSM
+11 LSLSI

-26 NSNASSLDNTSL
+26 NSNTSNSTNTSL

-71 VTSTQPASN
+71 VANTQTTSN

-112 YEAIVTEQ
+112 YEAILAEQ
-120 NPYAYSKGSD
+120 SPYSYGQGSD
-130 SSSARVAA
+130 SSSARIAA

-217 SKYKQDFDRVNVPKL
+217 SKYKQDLDRVNVPKL
-232 VDYLKQMNALPYAL
+232 VDYLKQMNALPYVL

-254 VHVSA
+254 MHVSA
-259 SEKQQGIRNKIR
+259 SEKQQGISNKIR

-295 QRVMGLVE
+295 QRVMGVVE
-303 TDTVSEDASTVAEE
+303 TDTVSEDASIVAEE
-317 AANAAEAAG
+317 AEKAADAA
-326 VASSELVSV
+326 VAASSESVSA

-355 LYSGQDAADEVV
+355 LYPEQESTDASEHTEEVAEAQEETVEDEV
-367 EAEEASC
+367 
-374 GGETTCDIA
+374 
-383 ESAYTDAEDAVE
+383 
-395 TDVDARAVDADAED
+395 AED

-429 EALLGS
+429 EALLSS

-449 MYGVKLLQP
+449 IYGIKLLQT
-458 AQGNAK
+458 AQGKAK

-477 AMQEVQHIFEPY
+477 AMQEVEHIFEPY

-508 PEIQAALAQSGQ
+508 PEIQAALAESGQ

-589 LENIVTGF
+589 LENVVTGF

-603 SESAVDGEQT
+603 SGTGVDGQQGEQ
-613 DRLSFDQQL
+613 LSFDQQL

-689 LNNLKGK
+689 LNSLKAK
-696 HKLLEPDQ
+696 HKLLDPDQ

-714 IVQEASEGAKEY
+714 IVQDASEGAKEY
-726 QAWNKRIQQYK
+726 QAWNKRVQQYK

-748 ELFKDDYELNA
+748 ELFQDDYELNA
-759 EQTTNLK
+759 EQTKTLK

-776 TDDRKNKLSEKSIA
+776 ADDRKDKLSEQSIA
-790 KLSKD
+790 KLNKD

-806 KAYVDVVNHLK
+806 KAYVAVVKHLK

>member
-11 LSLSM
+11 FSLSI

-26 NSNASSLDNTSL
+26 NSNTSNSTNTSL

-71 VTSTQPASN
+71 VANTQTTSN

-112 YEAIVTEQ
+112 YEAILAEQ
-120 NPYAYSKGSD
+120 SPYSYGQSSD

-210 SYAYLDF
+210 SFAYLDF
-217 SKYKQDFDRVNVPKL
+217 SKYKQDLDRVNVPKL
-232 VDYLKQMNALPYAL
+232 VDYLKQMNALPYVL

-254 VHVSA
+254 MHVSA
-259 SEKQQGIRNKIR
+259 SEKQQGISNKIR

-295 QRVMGLVE
+295 QRVMGVVE

-317 AANAAEAAG
+317 AAKAADAA
-326 VASSELVSV
+326 VAASSESVSA

-355 LYSGQDAADEVV
+355 LYPEQ
-367 EAEEASC
+367 
-374 GGETTCDIA
+374 
-383 ESAYTDAEDAVE
+383 ESTDASEHTEEVAEAQEETVEDEA
-395 TDVDARAVDADAED
+395 AED

-449 MYGVKLLQP
+449 IYGIKLLQT
-458 AQGNAK
+458 AQGKAK
-464 STASASALEQKVL
+464 STASASTLEQKVL
-477 AMQEVQHIFEPY
+477 AMQEVQQIFEPY
-489 VSDQLTDVQAF
+489 ISDQLTDVQAF

-508 PEIQAALAQSGQ
+508 PEIQAALAESGQ
-520 AMPVTI
+520 AMPVTV

-589 LENIVTGF
+589 LENVVTGF

-603 SESAVDGEQT
+603 SGTGVDGQQGEQ
-613 DRLSFDQQL
+613 LSFDQQL

-650 NRPEIVKHYSNSELN
+650 NRPEIVTHYSNSELN

-689 LNNLKGK
+689 LNSLKAK
-696 HKLLEPDQ
+696 HKLLDPDQ

-714 IVQEASEGAKEY
+714 IVQDASEGAKEY
-726 QAWNKRIQQYK
+726 QAWNKRVQQYK

-759 EQTTNLK
+759 EQTKTLK

-776 TDDRKNKLSEKSIA
+776 ADDRKDKLSEQSIA
-790 KLSKD
+790 KLNKD

-806 KAYVDVVNHLK
+806 KAYVAVVKHLK

>member
-26 NSNASSLDNTSL
+26 NSNASSLANTSL

-71 VTSTQPASN
+71 VASTQPASN

-120 NPYAYSKGSD
+120 NPYAYGKGSD

-217 SKYKQDFDRVNVPKL
+217 SKYKQDLDRVNVPKL
-232 VDYLKQMNALPYAL
+232 VDYLKQMNALPYVL

-271 YQGDLGNLMLQMSL
+271 YQGDLGSLILQMNT

-290 KPYLT
+290 KPYFNQQVL
-295 QRVMGLVE
+295 GLVE
-303 TDTVSEDASTVAEE
+303 TDAVSEDASTAAEE
-317 AANAAEAAG
+317 AAKAAEA
-326 VASSELVSV
+326 VVEASSSSVST
-335 QAYASSERVATLINN
+335 QASSSSERVATLINN

-355 LYSGQDAADEVV
+355 LYPEQESTDTAENTEYVAEAQEEAVEDATAADV
-367 EAEEASC
+367 
-374 GGETTCDIA
+374 TTA
-383 ESAYTDAEDAVE
+383 AV
-395 TDVDARAVDADAED
+395 T
-409 VATGAVAAAS
+409 TAS

-435 KKHLAIGDVTYCQD
+435 KKHLAMGDVTYCQD
-449 MYGVKLLQP
+449 MYGIKLLQ
-458 AQGNAK
+458 AEQDNTK
-464 STASASALEQKVL
+464 STASASTLEKNLL
-477 AMQEVQHIFEPY
+477 AMQEIQHIFEPY
-489 VSDQLTDVQAF
+489 VSEKLTDVQAF

-508 PEIQAALAQSGQ
+508 PEIQAALAESEQ
-520 AMPVTI
+520 AMPVTV
-526 DVALDNQGRAVDLAY
+526 DVALDDQGRAVDLAY

-548 TIGNFGINLDMQV
+548 KMGNFGIHVDMQV
-561 SNYGHATP
+561 LNYGHATP

-589 LENIVTGF
+589 LENVVTGF

-603 SESAVDGEQT
+603 SESDLDGQQT

-622 SDLAEKTFANTGS
+622 SDLAEKTFASTGS

-650 NRPEIVKHYSNSELN
+650 NRPEVVKHYSNSELN

-689 LNNLKGK
+689 LNALKDK

-759 EQTTNLK
+759 EQVTSLK
-766 SAAAVLGQAF
+766 SAAVVLGQAF
-776 TDDRKNKLSEKSIA
+776 ADDRKNKLSEKSIA

-806 KAYVDVVNHLK
+806 KAYVAVVTHLK

>member
-11 LSLSM
+11 FSLSI

-26 NSNASSLDNTSL
+26 NSNTSNSTNTSL

-71 VTSTQPASN
+71 VANTQTTSN

-112 YEAIVTEQ
+112 YEAILAEQ
-120 NPYAYSKGSD
+120 SPYSYGQGSD
-130 SSSARVAA
+130 SSSARIAA

-217 SKYKQDFDRVNVPKL
+217 SKYKQDLDRVNVPKL
-232 VDYLKQMNALPYAL
+232 VDYLKQMNALPYVL

-254 VHVSA
+254 MHVSA
-259 SEKQQGIRNKIR
+259 SEKQQGISNKIR

-295 QRVMGLVE
+295 QRVMGVVE
-303 TDTVSEDASTVAEE
+303 TDTVSEDASIVAEE
-317 AANAAEAAG
+317 AEKAADAA
-326 VASSELVSV
+326 VAASSESVSA

-355 LYSGQDAADEVV
+355 LYPEQESTDASEHTEEVAEAQEETVEDEV
-367 EAEEASC
+367 
-374 GGETTCDIA
+374 
-383 ESAYTDAEDAVE
+383 
-395 TDVDARAVDADAED
+395 AED

-429 EALLGS
+429 EALLSS

-449 MYGVKLLQP
+449 IYGIKLLQT
-458 AQGNAK
+458 AQGKAK

-477 AMQEVQHIFEPY
+477 AMQEVEHIFEPY

-508 PEIQAALAQSGQ
+508 PEIQAALAESGQ

-589 LENIVTGF
+589 LENVVTGF

-603 SESAVDGEQT
+603 SGTGVDGQQGEQ
-613 DRLSFDQQL
+613 LSFDQQL

-689 LNNLKGK
+689 LNSLKAK
-696 HKLLEPDQ
+696 HKLLDPDQ

-714 IVQEASEGAKEY
+714 IVQDASEGAKEY
-726 QAWNKRIQQYK
+726 QAWNKRIQQFK

-759 EQTTNLK
+759 EQTKTLK

-776 TDDRKNKLSEKSIA
+776 ADDRKDKLSEQSIA
-790 KLSKD
+790 KLNKD

-806 KAYVDVVNHLK
+806 KAYVAVVKHLK

>member
-26 NSNASSLDNTSL
+26 NSNASSLANTSL

-71 VTSTQPASN
+71 IASTQPASN

-112 YEAIVTEQ
+112 YEAIVAEQ
-120 NPYAYSKGSD
+120 SPYSYGKGSD

-217 SKYKQDFDRVNVPKL
+217 SKYKQDLGRVNVPKL
-232 VDYLKQMNALPYAL
+232 VDYLKQVNALPYVL
-246 ADTKQLQR
+246 ADTQQLQR

-259 SEKQQGIRNKIR
+259 SEKQQGVSNKIR
-271 YQGDLGNLMLQMSL
+271 YQGDLGRLMLQMSL

-295 QRVMGLVE
+295 QRVMGVVE

-317 AANAAEAAG
+317 AAKASEAA
-326 VASSELVSV
+326 VAASSESVSA

-355 LYSGQDAADEVV
+355 LYPEQQSTDASEHTEEVAEVQEEVV
-367 EAEEASC
+367 EDAA
-374 GGETTCDIA
+374 
-383 ESAYTDAEDAVE
+383 AEDI
-395 TDVDARAVDADAED
+395 
-409 VATGAVAAAS
+409 ATGAVAAAAS
-419 SSQLL
+419 NQLL

-449 MYGVKLLQP
+449 IYGVKLLQP
-458 AQGNAK
+458 VQGNAK

-508 PEIQAALAQSGQ
+508 PEIQAALAESGQ

-548 TIGNFGINLDMQV
+548 TIGNFGIHVDMQV

-569 IDKKALRDAKSV
+569 IDKKALRDAKSI

-589 LENIVTGF
+589 LENAVTGF

-603 SESAVDGEQT
+603 SGTGVDGQQT

-650 NRPEIVKHYSNSELN
+650 NRPEVVKHYSNSELN

-689 LNNLKGK
+689 LNALKDK

-737 TPQAV
+737 TPQAI

-748 ELFKDDYELNA
+748 ELFNDDYELNA
-759 EQTTNLK
+759 EQTTALK

-776 TDDRKNKLSEKSIA
+776 ADDRKNKLSEQSIA

-806 KAYVDVVNHLK
+806 KAYVAVATHLK

>member
-1 MRLKYLSCCL
+1 
-11 LSLSM
+11 M

-71 VTSTQPASN
+71 VASTQPASN

-217 SKYKQDFDRVNVPKL
+217 SKYKQEFDRVNVPKL
-232 VDYLKQMNALPYAL
+232 VDYLKQMNALPYVL

-271 YQGDLGNLMLQMSL
+271 YQGDLGSLILQMNT

-290 KPYLT
+290 KPYFNQQVL
-295 QRVMGLVE
+295 GLVE
-303 TDTVSEDASTVAEE
+303 TDAVSEDASTAAEE
-317 AANAAEAAG
+317 AAKAAETAVA
-326 VASSELVSV
+326 ASSSSVST
-335 QAYASSERVATLINN
+335 QAASSSERVATLINN

-355 LYSGQDAADEVV
+355 LYPEQDAADEVV

-374 GGETTCDIA
+374 GGDQTTCDIA
-383 ESAYTDAEDAVE
+383 ESAYTDAKDAVE
-395 TDVDARAVDADAED
+395 TDVDARAVDADTDETS
-409 VATGAVAAAS
+409 V
-419 SSQLL
+419 L

-429 EALLGS
+429 DALLGS

-449 MYGVKLLQP
+449 MYGIKLLQA
-458 AQGNAK
+458 AQDNTK
-464 STASASALEQKVL
+464 STASASTLEKNLL
-477 AMQEVQHIFEPY
+477 AMQEIQHIFEPY
-489 VSDQLTDVQAF
+489 VSEKLTDVQAF

-508 PEIQAALAQSGQ
+508 PEIQAALAESGQ

-526 DVALDNQGRAVDLAY
+526 DVALDDQGRAVDLAY

-548 TIGNFGINLDMQV
+548 TIGNFGIHVDMQV

-589 LENIVTGF
+589 LENVVTGF

-603 SESAVDGEQT
+603 SESAVDGQQT
-613 DRLSFDQQL
+613 DHLSFDQQL

-650 NRPEIVKHYSNSELN
+650 NRPEVVKHYSNSELN

-689 LNNLKGK
+689 LNALKDK

-704 FDELGYSAAR
+704 FDELGYRAAR
-714 IVQEASEGAKEY
+714 IVQDASEGAKEY

-759 EQTTNLK
+759 EQTTTLK

-776 TDDRKNKLSEKSIA
+776 ADDRKNKLSEQSIA

-806 KAYVDVVNHLK
+806 KAYVAVVTHLK

>member
-11 LSLSM
+11 LSLSI

-26 NSNASSLDNTSL
+26 NSNTSNSTNTSL

-71 VTSTQPASN
+71 VANTQTTSN

-112 YEAIVTEQ
+112 YEAILAEQ
-120 NPYAYSKGSD
+120 SPYSYGQGSD
-130 SSSARVAA
+130 SSSARIAA

-217 SKYKQDFDRVNVPKL
+217 SKYKQDLDRVKVPKL
-232 VDYLKQMNALPYAL
+232 VDYLKQMNALPYVL

-254 VHVSA
+254 MHVSA
-259 SEKQQGIRNKIR
+259 SEKQQGISNKIR

-295 QRVMGLVE
+295 QRVMGVVE
-303 TDTVSEDASTVAEE
+303 TDTVSEDASIVAEE
-317 AANAAEAAG
+317 AEKAADAA
-326 VASSELVSV
+326 VAASSESVSA

-355 LYSGQDAADEVV
+355 LYPEQESTDASEHTEEVAEAQEETVEDEV
-367 EAEEASC
+367 
-374 GGETTCDIA
+374 
-383 ESAYTDAEDAVE
+383 AEDI
-395 TDVDARAVDADAED
+395 
-409 VATGAVAAAS
+409 ATGAVAAAS

-429 EALLGS
+429 EALLSS

-449 MYGVKLLQP
+449 IYGIKLLQT
-458 AQGNAK
+458 AQGKAK

-477 AMQEVQHIFEPY
+477 AMQEVEHIFEPY

-508 PEIQAALAQSGQ
+508 PEIQAALAESGQ

-589 LENIVTGF
+589 LENVVTGF

-603 SESAVDGEQT
+603 SGTGVDGQQGEQ
-613 DRLSFDQQL
+613 LSFDQQL

-689 LNNLKGK
+689 LNSLKAK
-696 HKLLEPDQ
+696 HKLLDPDQ

-714 IVQEASEGAKEY
+714 IVQDASEGAKEY
-726 QAWNKRIQQYK
+726 QAWNKRIQQFK

-759 EQTTNLK
+759 EQTKTLK

-776 TDDRKNKLSEKSIA
+776 ADDRKDKLSEQSIA
-790 KLSKD
+790 KLNKD

-806 KAYVDVVNHLK
+806 KAYVAVVKHLK